1 MSLWK
6 LATTRPQTNTTQ
18 LNMVHMTLTDSG
30 YTAES
35 YLFFAFILETQ
46 TSGSF
51 LEALAIIRPGLVRL

>member
-1 MSLWK
+1 
-6 LATTRPQTNTTQ
+6 
-18 LNMVHMTLTDSG
+18 MVHMTLTDSG